1 MIMGPQVV
9 PVLSDTRVP
18 KEADVVIVG
27 GGIIGVS
34 TALYLA
40 ERGLKVV
47 LAEKGHIGGEQSSR
61 NWGWCRQAV
70 RDPRENELA
79 REALQ
84 LWPGIE
90 ERTGGA
96 CGFKITGILFS
107 AAENGDEA
115 YFERC
120 IAEGRA
126 VGIDQRMLTPAEV
139 AELVPGGATPTRP
152 ALYSPND
159 GRAEPQK
166 AAPAIAEAAR
176 RAGATILTDCAV
188 RGIEL
193 GGGKVI
199 AAVTERGRI
208 TTSNVVVA
216 GGAWTR
222 RILADLGIDIPQLKV
237 RSSVMRTS
245 PVEAAP
251 EPAFWGGNYAFR
263 RRFDG
268 GYTVAGGMASIAY
281 VVPDS
286 FRFFFQ
292 YLPALKADYAN
303 LKMRFGSRF
312 FTEWREAAAR
322 PYDRISVYEE
332 TRVLDPAPDI
342 PYLRGA
348 LKRLQIHY
356 PAFNDARMVQ
366 AWAGFIDVMPD
377 AIPIISGVDAISG
390 LVVATGFSGHGFG
403 IGPGAGHLI
412 ADMVTGVTPIVDP
425 KEFRLSR
432 FFDGSP
438 IRYVAGL

>member
-1 MIMGPQVV
+1 MGPQVV
-9 PVLSDTRVP
+9 PVASDLAVP
-18 KEADVVIVG
+18 GQADVVIVG

-40 ERGLKVV
+40 ERGMKVV
-47 LAEKGHIGGEQSSR
+47 VAEKGHIGGEQSSR

-79 REALQ
+79 REALK

-96 CGFKITGILFS
+96 CNFKVTGILFS
-107 AAENGDEA
+107 AAEKGDEA

-120 IAEGRA
+120 IAEGKA
-126 VGIDQRMLTPAEV
+126 AGIDQRLLTPRQV
-139 AELVPGGATPTRP
+139 ADLVPGAATPRLP
-152 ALYSPND
+152 ALYSPDD

-176 RAGATILTDCAV
+176 RAGAVILTDCAV

-222 RILADLGIDIPQLKV
+222 RILADLGLDIPQLKV
-237 RSSVMRTS
+237 RSSVLRTS
-245 PVEAAP
+245 PVEGGP
-251 EPAFWGGNYAFR
+251 EPAYWGGNYAFR
-263 RRFDG
+263 RRADG
-268 GYTVAGGMASIAY
+268 GYTVAGGMSSIAY

-286 FRFFFQ
+286 FRFFFH
-292 YLPALKADYAN
+292 YLPALRHDYAN

-322 PYDRISVYEE
+322 PYDQPSVYEE
-332 TRVLDPAPDI
+332 TRVLDPAPDL

-348 LKRLQIHY
+348 LKRLQLNY
-356 PAFNDARMVQ
+356 PIFNDARMVQ

-377 AIPIISGVDAISG
+377 AIPIISTVDAVSG

-412 ADMVTGVTPIVDP
+412 ADMVTGATPIVDP